1 MNDMKRLFI
10 LLAGLLALTA
20 CQSKPAAQPD
30 YVVQVSL
37 GPWNAPA
44 YTAEQ
49 INARID
55 SVSALIP
62 VGKVIIGWSLD
73 KDIYR
78 QVGEH
83 LHAKGIRML
92 LWLPVFAETEEVCE
106 NSTAVDLC
114 GRVPA
119 NYDLTAGEG
128 FSFNCPSD
136 PHNIANV
143 VAIYDRHFA
152 DCGFD
157 GVFLDRIRTQ
167 SFVGGVSGVLNCGCP
182 ICAARYAAEGVDL
195 EAVKA
200 AWEAQGDAFLSVVD
214 YDPEIGF
221 EFKDPLAADFFRAKG
236 HIVSGGVAAV
246 ADSLRRRGLEIGM
259 DLFAP
264 FMAPFVGQDYA
275 ILAQHA
281 DFIKPMLYRKTT
293 APAGM
298 GFEYELLR
306 QALPNATGY
315 PEFAMDLA
323 FLDSQL
329 AAMEPYPCAKY
340 PGIEI
345 NYRAGVAE
353 TDPAYVTESLDAV
366 MRHGFS
372 GAVLSWNI
380 MEVPEAHIA
389 CLGDSGSSPE

>member
-1 MNDMKRLFI
+1 MKKLSVLF
-10 LLAGLLALTA
+10 LGLLALAA

-30 YVVQVSL
+30 YIVQVSL

-106 NSTAVDLC
+106 NSTAVDLW

-143 VAIYDRHFA
+143 VALYDRQFA

-182 ICAARYAAEGVDL
+182 ICAERYAAEGVDL

-246 ADSLRRRGLEIGM
+246 ADSLRSRSLEIGM

-380 MEVPEAHIA
+380 MEVPEVHIA
-389 CLGDSGSSPE
+389 CLGVR

>member
-1 MNDMKRLFI
+1 MKKLSVLF
-10 LLAGLLALTA
+10 LGLLALAA
-20 CQSKPAAQPD
+20 CQSKPAARPD
-30 YVVQVSL
+30 YIVQVSL

-44 YTAEQ
+44 YTAGQ

-106 NSTAVDLC
+106 NSTAVDLW

-143 VAIYDRHFA
+143 VALYDRQFA

-182 ICAARYAAEGVDL
+182 ICAERYAAEGVDL

-246 ADSLRRRGLEIGM
+246 ADSLRSRSLEIGM

-389 CLGDSGSSPE
+389 CLH

>member
-1 MNDMKRLFI
+1 MKKLSVLF
-10 LLAGLLALTA
+10 LGLLALAA

-30 YVVQVSL
+30 YIVQVSL

-44 YTAEQ
+44 YTAGQ

-106 NSTAVDLC
+106 NSTAVDLW

-143 VAIYDRHFA
+143 VALYDRQFA

-182 ICAARYAAEGVDL
+182 ICAERYAAEGVDL

-214 YDPEIGF
+214 YNPEIGF

-246 ADSLRRRGLEIGM
+246 ADSLRSRSLEIGM

>member
-1 MNDMKRLFI
+1 MKKFSVLF
-10 LLAGLLALTA
+10 LGLLALAA

-30 YVVQVSL
+30 YIVQVSL

-106 NSTAVDLC
+106 NSTAVDLW

-143 VAIYDRHFA
+143 VALYDRQFA

-182 ICAARYAAEGVDL
+182 ICAERYAAEGVDL

-246 ADSLRRRGLEIGM
+246 ADSLRSRSLEIGM

-353 TDPAYVTESLDAV
+353 TDPTYVTESLDAV